1 MMLLGIDIVYWIAVA
16 GLLCVLAILLFVRN
30 NDRVIPDP
38 EKKNTAGNVFI
49 IETEKGQLKANADRK
64 SVV

>member
-16 GLLCVLAILLFVRN
+16 GFLCVLAILFFVRN

-38 EKKNTAGNVFI
+38 GKKKHGG
-49 IETEKGQLKANADRK
+49 KCLYH
-64 SVV
+64 